1 MVMAKHVQKVCIT
14 TLKKKLDPSLSEA
27 LLFLHAISGCDT
39 TSRPHGIGKVT
50 VLKKYA
56 ALKNSTYIFMSPSSS
71 KEAIEK
77 AGEKA
82 LLVIYGC
89 PTSPNL
95 NSARVKKFQV
105 MVATSAGYV
114 PPEKLP
120 PTTEAASHHSHR
132 TYHQVQA
139 WRENDVSSELWG
151 WLASSAGL
159 VPVRMAQPAAPERLL
174 TTIRC
179 NCGGRCDN
187 KKYTCRKN
195 GLQCTPA
202 CGQCKG
208 ISCLNTKPCYK
219 RACARQLTPSVVS
232 HPSYCQELC
241 IVTMGAKFELKK
253 LNFKLLTF
261 FVLLITSRT
270 HFQNLVIS
278 FE

>member
-1 MVMAKHVQKVCIT
+1 MDPQHLYQRLILMGVGDIPLPDLLQYELCSLPASLFDNHMCMRTGDKAELIHDHILKLVPDCIVPSLPTTELHCNLYMVMAKHVQKVCIT

-105 MVATSAGYV
+105 MVATSAEYV

-132 TYHQVQA
+132 TYHQ
-139 WRENDVSSELWG
+139 
-151 WLASSAGL
+151 
-159 VPVRMAQPAAPERLL
+159 
-174 TTIRC
+174 I
-179 NCGGRCDN
+179 
-187 KKYTCRKN
+187 Y
-195 GLQCTPA
+195 
-202 CGQCKG
+202 
-208 ISCLNTKPCYK
+208 
-219 RACARQLTPSVVS
+219 
-232 HPSYCQELC
+232 
-241 IVTMGAKFELKK
+241 
-253 LNFKLLTF
+253 
-261 FVLLITSRT
+261 IT
-270 HFQNLVIS
+270 
-278 FE
+278 

>member
-1 MVMAKHVQKVCIT
+1 MNWTRSEITGTVTTYSSQGMIHCNLYMVMAKHVQKVCIT

-105 MVATSAGYV
+105 MVATSAGLKPYG
-114 PPEKLP
+114 
-120 PTTEAASHHSHR
+120 
-132 TYHQVQA
+132 
-139 WRENDVSSELWG
+139 SS
-151 WLASSAGL
+151 
-159 VPVRMAQPAAPERLL
+159 
-174 TTIRC
+174 
-179 NCGGRCDN
+179 
-187 KKYTCRKN
+187 K
-195 GLQCTPA
+195 
-202 CGQCKG
+202 
-208 ISCLNTKPCYK
+208 
-219 RACARQLTPSVVS
+219 
-232 HPSYCQELC
+232 
-241 IVTMGAKFELKK
+241 
-253 LNFKLLTF
+253 
-261 FVLLITSRT
+261 
-270 HFQNLVIS
+270 
-278 FE
+278 